1 MAAKAPG
8 NKNDSKGGLP
18 TSHKTPKID
27 KDGGPPLK
35 SPVLDGVFRGEN
47 EILLDGICHDLRK
60 GLSHGLVNL
69 RKNHMQG
76 KIDVNQCDEFGC
88 YLLMA
93 AAQSGMLDAVQDL
106 LARGARI
113 NQKDDYGN
121 TALHMSVLMDRPS
134 VSAFLLEQGADPE
147 QRNHLGFRPGELLK
161 ELFYGAAFKAV
172 KKGEVDAVMNLFGR
186 DFIPK
191 DITEEQCDTSHIDF
205 IPRVFHERIKGG
217 IFLYE
222 LVEENQET
230 ANAEQFEFLSR
241 HPSLKNFS
249 IDLDTELAAGQQAPE
264 EAVGPDEAST
274 EEVSAMSIDDGPEE
288 VNVDQVLPTLTGRTL
303 LMYAAEGGYLKLI
316 KELVRCRANILMQ
329 DSRGDT
335 AISLAKAHK
344 YFEVARFLNERIPE
358 SEQVLIC
365 THENQILIRY
375 IIN

>member
-1 MAAKAPG
+1 
-8 NKNDSKGGLP
+8 
-18 TSHKTPKID
+18 
-27 KDGGPPLK
+27 
-35 SPVLDGVFRGEN
+35 
-47 EILLDGICHDLRK
+47 
-60 GLSHGLVNL
+60 
-69 RKNHMQG
+69 
-76 KIDVNQCDEFGC
+76 
-88 YLLMA
+88 
-93 AAQSGMLDAVQDL
+93 
-106 LARGARI
+106 
-113 NQKDDYGN
+113 
-121 TALHMSVLMDRPS
+121 
-134 VSAFLLEQGADPE
+134 
-147 QRNHLGFRPGELLK
+147 
-161 ELFYGAAFKAV
+161 
-172 KKGEVDAVMNLFGR
+172 
-186 DFIPK
+186 
-191 DITEEQCDTSHIDF
+191 
-205 IPRVFHERIKGG
+205 
-217 IFLYE
+217 
-222 LVEENQET
+222 
-230 ANAEQFEFLSR
+230 LSR

-288 VNVDQVLPTLTGRTL
+288 VNIDKVLPTLTGRTL